1 MSDAQ
6 QDPATTST
14 VDRRT
19 MLRGA
24 AVGGVA
30 LPLLA
35 ACGGGASGRDTP
47 APSGGGGQGRH
58 VRRTRG
64 GRHVLADQQV
74 VVTQPAKGQFKAFT
88 AVCTHQGCLV
98 SKVEGGEIVCPCH
111 GSHFSIKD
119 GSPVSGPATVAAGR
133 EEGHR
138 DGWPDLGQLSL
149 TACG

>member
-6 QDPATTST
+6 QDPARTST

-19 MLRGA
+19 LFRGL

-47 APSGGGGQGRH
+47 APSGGAAKVATSDVPVGGG
-58 VRRTRG
+58 T
-64 GRHVLADQQV
+64 VLADQQV

-111 GSHFSIKD
+111 LSHFSIKD
-119 GSPVSGPATVAAGR
+119 GSPVSGPATAALAARTVTVTG
-133 EEGHR
+133 
-138 DGWPDLGQLSL
+138 GQISV
-149 TACG
+149 G